1 MDPKDYGLDE
11 GVEQAVET
19 FGQANAKPGKIKVR
33 RVNKLDPARIA
44 LESGRPI
51 PFLIEAFGSLAN
63 PWQHKFAVALYGIY
77 AGVGDGTVGGPL
89 AETACFPVDGRPDA
103 IAAFKIGGCN
113 TYAKLLLGYRDI
125 LLASASAG
133 VYPDFHPEPEAIP
146 PLRMKLKITSVE
158 GGVVFSPLPADE
170 PAPLR
175 AVVTGELETV
185 IKGEDEALPLPAE
198 EGVWVGVDMGDPAG
212 DQTVEVLIGGYA
224 DDLPGEPDYEP
235 GEEIT
240 FEPTA
245 ADDPITVCAGDL
257 PSEPDEGDV
266 FKTKTAAT
274 AAAKAALGE
283 DATAGLDFDVV
294 GGGKRWSWAQKV

>member
-19 FGQANAKPGKIKVR
+19 FGQANAKPGKIKAR
-33 RVNKLDPARIA
+33 RANKLDPARIA
-44 LESGRPI
+44 LEAGRPI
-51 PFLIEAFGSLAN
+51 PFLDEAFGSLAN
-63 PWQHKFAVALYGIY
+63 PWQFKFAVALYGLY
-77 AGVGDGTVGGPL
+77 AGRGDGTVGGPL
-89 AETACFPVDGRPDA
+89 AEAACFPVDGRPDA
-103 IAAFKIGGCN
+103 ISAFKIGGCN

-133 VYPDFHPEPEAIP
+133 VYPDFHPEPA
-146 PLRMKLKITSVE
+146 T
-158 GGVVFSPLPADE
+158 
-170 PAPLR
+170 APLR
-175 AVVTGELETV
+175 ALVTGELETV
-185 IKGEDEALPLPAE
+185 TKDEDEALPLP
-198 EGVWVGVDMGDPAG
+198 V
-212 DQTVEVLIGGYA
+212 

-245 ADDPITVCAGDL
+245 A
-257 PSEPDEGDV
+257 SEPDEDAGEGDV